1 MKKNIIPFIK
11 FFDYFG
17 MNFNFKYKTYE
28 SYKSVLG
35 GIIYLIFLLSLI
47 IYSLI
52 TSIIFYK
59 REKVTINYYDSQ
71 LSITDSI
78 SFQNF
83 SYGIGFIGKCD
94 NDEANILFNQL
105 FNYEFNYVKT
115 TKNNLTQK
123 KKRYSIN
130 THLCTYSDFYNISF
144 DTLDL
149 MGVTGI
155 YLCPDYLNNTIGGSY
170 TDENFD
176 YFEITLNSNYNEED
190 YYEKYYNLL
199 TYNDCKFH
207 LFFPVSSFNMYNYS
221 TPFKYDLYDLFLEL
235 SPIIFYKRDVF
246 FKIQTFRNFQN
257 YIFDTFQTNYFLD
270 YSSYNDYNL
279 FKSSDRFKKKIPD
292 YEKFARIYLRVD
304 SKRTHISREYDKISF
319 LIVEIS
325 SLFTTIFYF
334 LQIIVSY
341 FNRFY
346 AYNSIIRKIFKFN
359 CIEGTDTYYLINN
372 LQKKLKISKILKA
385 QKINMKYRKEKM
397 SINDNKSDPNLL
409 KSILIHNQKD
419 ENKEVNQNL
428 NEKNESM
435 LFLKN
440 ENIDN
445 KINNTNINLNVKSNP
460 LDFRGSINS
469 FNFRF
474 NPIKVKNFV
483 KDKKSSISLIYNLNE
498 VLIYMFCDNLSKGN
512 LSKKNKY
519 MRKSVNNLLNN
530 LDIHIYFSKMQMIE
544 LFNYILFE
552 PYQNTIL
559 KFLSKPYISI
569 SSYKCNLIDLLPKM
583 FKTEFTKEEF
593 NDFLN
598 SYTKIIELKNKNPI
612 EEKLFRM
619 INLEIGNLFG

>member
-59 REKVTINYYDSQ
+59 REKITINYYDSQ

-155 YLCPDYLNNTIGGSY
+155 YLCPDYLNNTIGGTY
-170 TDENFD
+170 TDEHFD
-176 YFEITLNSNYNEED
+176 YFEITLYSNYTDED
-190 YYEKYYNLL
+190 YYEQYYNLL

-207 LFFPVSSFNMYNYS
+207 LFFPITSFNMNNYS
-221 TPFKYDLYDLFLEL
+221 NPFKYDLFDLFFQLN
-235 SPIIFYKRDVF
+235 PIIFYKRDVF
-246 FKIQTFRNFQN
+246 FKLQRFRNFQN
-257 YIFDTFQTNYFLD
+257 LIFDTFQTNYYLD

-334 LQIIVSY
+334 LQIIVSH

-385 QKINMKYRKEKM
+385 QKIYMKYRKEKM

>member
-1 MKKNIIPFIK
+1 
-11 FFDYFG
+11 
-17 MNFNFKYKTYE
+17 
-28 SYKSVLG
+28 
-35 GIIYLIFLLSLI
+35 
-47 IYSLI
+47 
-52 TSIIFYK
+52 
-59 REKVTINYYDSQ
+59 
-71 LSITDSI
+71 
-78 SFQNF
+78 
-83 SYGIGFIGKCD
+83 
-94 NDEANILFNQL
+94 
-105 FNYEFNYVKT
+105 
-115 TKNNLTQK
+115 
-123 KKRYSIN
+123 
-130 THLCTYSDFYNISF
+130 
-144 DTLDL
+144 
-149 MGVTGI
+149 
-155 YLCPDYLNNTIGGSY
+155 
-170 TDENFD
+170 
-176 YFEITLNSNYNEED
+176 
-190 YYEKYYNLL
+190 
-199 TYNDCKFH
+199 
-207 LFFPVSSFNMYNYS
+207 
-221 TPFKYDLYDLFLEL
+221 
-235 SPIIFYKRDVF
+235 
-246 FKIQTFRNFQN
+246 
-257 YIFDTFQTNYFLD
+257 
-270 YSSYNDYNL
+270 
-279 FKSSDRFKKKIPD
+279 
-292 YEKFARIYLRVD
+292 
-304 SKRTHISREYDKISF
+304 
-319 LIVEIS
+319 
-325 SLFTTIFYF
+325 
-334 LQIIVSY
+334 
-341 FNRFY
+341 
-346 AYNSIIRKIFKFN
+346 
-359 CIEGTDTYYLINN
+359 
-372 LQKKLKISKILKA
+372 
-385 QKINMKYRKEKM
+385 MKYRKEKM

-445 KINNTNINLNVKSNP
+445 KINNTNINFNVKSNP

-619 INLEIGNLFG
+619 INIEIGNLFG